1 LQKKKY
7 EIMKKKIV
15 YWLCER
21 GRFKMARRISPSLV
35 SEWQGELL
43 ARKIA
48 ESIDTAGELLA
59 RKLTESINTATD
71 AIASF
76 ARALQKAREL
86 QSAENNNSH
95 NSHL

>member
-1 LQKKKY
+1 
-7 EIMKKKIV
+7 MKKKIV

-21 GRFKMARRISPSLV
+21 GFLKMARRISPSLI

-48 ESIDTAGELLA
+48 ESIDTVG
-59 RKLTESINTATD
+59 D

-76 ARALQKAREL
+76 C
-86 QSAENNNSH
+86 
-95 NSHL
+95 

>member
-1 LQKKKY
+1 
-7 EIMKKKIV
+7 MKKKIV

-43 ARKIA
+43 VRKLA

-59 RKLTESINTATD
+59 RKLTESINTATE
-71 AIASF
+71 
-76 ARALQKAREL
+76 QKARDIED
-86 QSAENNNSH
+86 NNSH
-95 NSHL
+95 NSRL

>member
-1 LQKKKY
+1 
-7 EIMKKKIV
+7 MKKKIV

-43 ARKIA
+43 ARK
-48 ESIDTAGELLA
+48 
-59 RKLTESINTATD
+59 LTESINTATE

-86 QSAENNNSH
+86 QSAEDNNSH

>member
-1 LQKKKY
+1 
-7 EIMKKKIV
+7 MKKKIV

-43 ARKIA
+43 V
-48 ESIDTAGELLA
+48 
-59 RKLTESINTATD
+59 RKLTEGINTATK

-76 ARALQKAREL
+76 ARALQKARDIE
-86 QSAENNNSH
+86 ENYSRNSR
-95 NSHL
+95 L

>member
-1 LQKKKY
+1 
-7 EIMKKKIV
+7 MKKKIV

-21 GRFKMARRISPSLV
+21 GRLKMARRISPSLV
-35 SEWQGELL
+35 YEWQGELL

-48 ESIDTAGELLA
+48 ESINTTGELLA
-59 RKLTESINTATD
+59 RKLTESINTATE

-86 QSAENNNSH
+86 QSAEDNNSH
-95 NSHL
+95 NSRL

>member
-1 LQKKKY
+1 
-7 EIMKKKIV
+7 MKKKIV

-21 GRFKMARRISPSLV
+21 GRFKMARIISPSLV

-48 ESIDTAGELLA
+48 ESINTTGELLA
-59 RKLTESINTATD
+59 RKLTESINTATE

-76 ARALQKAREL
+76 AQALQKAGEL
-86 QSAENNNSH
+86 QSAEDNNSH
-95 NSHL
+95 NSRL

>member
-1 LQKKKY
+1 
-7 EIMKKKIV
+7 MKKKIV

-21 GRFKMARRISPSLV
+21 GFLKMARRISPSLV

-48 ESIDTAGELLA
+48 ESIDTAG
-59 RKLTESINTATD
+59 D

-76 ARALQKAREL
+76 ARALQKARDIEKNY
-86 QSAENNNSH
+86 SRNSR
-95 NSHL
+95 L

>member
-1 LQKKKY
+1 
-7 EIMKKKIV
+7 MKKKIV

-48 ESIDTAGELLA
+48 ESIDTAG
-59 RKLTESINTATD
+59 K

-76 ARALQKAREL
+76 ASALQIKERK
-86 QSAENNNSH
+86 NGNSKD
-95 NSHL
+95 

>member
-1 LQKKKY
+1 MQKKKY

-43 ARKIA
+43 V
-48 ESIDTAGELLA
+48 
-59 RKLTESINTATD
+59 RKLTEGINTATK

-76 ARALQKAREL
+76 ARALQKARDIE
-86 QSAENNNSH
+86 ENYSRNSR
-95 NSHL
+95 L

>member
-1 LQKKKY
+1 
-7 EIMKKKIV
+7 MKKKIV

-21 GRFKMARRISPSLV
+21 GFLKMARRISPSLV

-48 ESIDTAGELLA
+48 ESI
-59 RKLTESINTATD
+59 NTATD
-71 AIASF
+71 VIASF
-76 ARALQKAREL
+76 ARALQKARDIED
-86 QSAENNNSH
+86 NNSH

>member
-1 LQKKKY
+1 
-7 EIMKKKIV
+7 MKKKIV

-21 GRFKMARRISPSLV
+21 GFLKMARRISPSLV

-48 ESIDTAGELLA
+48 ESIDTVGELLA
-59 RKLTESINTATD
+59 RKLTESINTATE

-76 ARALQKAREL
+76 ARALQKARDIE
-86 QSAENNNSH
+86 ENYSRNSR
-95 NSHL
+95 L

>member
-1 LQKKKY
+1 
-7 EIMKKKIV
+7 MKKKIV

-43 ARKIA
+43 ARK
-48 ESIDTAGELLA
+48 
-59 RKLTESINTATD
+59 LTESINTATE

-76 ARALQKAREL
+76 ARALQKAWKL
-86 QSAENNNSH
+86 QSAEDNNSH
-95 NSHL
+95 NSRL

>member
-1 LQKKKY
+1 
-7 EIMKKKIV
+7 MKKKIV

-48 ESIDTAGELLA
+48 ESINTAGELLA
-59 RKLTESINTATD
+59 RKLTESINTATE

-76 ARALQKAREL
+76 ARALQKARDIE
-86 QSAENNNSH
+86 ENYSRNSR
-95 NSHL
+95 L

>member
-1 LQKKKY
+1 
-7 EIMKKKIV
+7 MKKKIV

-21 GRFKMARRISPSLV
+21 GFLKMARRISPSLV

-76 ARALQKAREL
+76 ARALQKARDIE
-86 QSAENNNSH
+86 ENNSH
-95 NSHL
+95 NFRFADENKE

>member
-1 LQKKKY
+1 
-7 EIMKKKIV
+7 MKKKIV

-21 GRFKMARRISPSLV
+21 GFLEMARRISPSLV

-59 RKLTESINTATD
+59 RKLTESINTATE

-86 QSAENNNSH
+86 QSAEDNNSH
-95 NSHL
+95 NSRL

>member
-1 LQKKKY
+1 
-7 EIMKKKIV
+7 MKKKIV

-43 ARKIA
+43 ARKI
-48 ESIDTAGELLA
+48 
-59 RKLTESINTATD
+59 TESINTATE

-86 QSAENNNSH
+86 QSAEDNNIMKV
-95 NSHL
+95 

>member
-1 LQKKKY
+1 
-7 EIMKKKIV
+7 MKKKIV

-21 GRFKMARRISPSLV
+21 GFLKMARRISPSLV

-48 ESIDTAGELLA
+48 ESIDTVG
-59 RKLTESINTATD
+59 D

-76 ARALQKAREL
+76 C
-86 QSAENNNSH
+86 
-95 NSHL
+95 